1 MMLFGGF
8 LALIVVLL
16 ALDLGVHQK
25 NTQPTLRASIG
36 WTIVWIALGVAFS
49 AVVYAVYRT
58 GWSGAT
64 LEGFEGAAAGTEAA
78 VQYLTAYLVEK
89 SLSLDNLF
97 VMALIFQSFRVES
110 RHQHR
115 VLFWGILGAVVLRA
129 LMIGGGLFVLS
140 LFSWVPYVFGAYLAY
155 TGIQLLRED
164 DEDED
169 PSDGRVVRTLRR
181 VLGISSEPHGGEF
194 MVKAGGRRR
203 LSELALVLLTVEGC
217 DVIFAVDSVP
227 AVLAVTS
234 EPFIAFTSNIF
245 AILGLRSLYFVLA
258 DMMERF
264 SKMKIGLAAILL
276 FVGLK
281 MLLHS
286 VLPISNGVSL
296 AVIFGLLATSIGASM
311 WLTKRGG

>member
-1 MMLFGGF
+1 MILFGAF

-16 ALDLGVHQK
+16 AVDLGIHK
-25 NTQPTLRASIG
+25 KDAEPSLRASIG
-36 WTIVWIALGVAFS
+36 WTAVWIALGVAFS
-49 AVVYAVYRT
+49 GVVYWVYAT
-58 GWSGAT
+58 GWSDAQ
-64 LEGFEGAAAGTEAA
+64 LEGYEGAAAGTEAA

-97 VMALIFQSFRVES
+97 VMALIFGSFRVEP

-169 PSDGRVVRTLRR
+169 PSNGRVVGMIRR
-181 VLGISSEPHGGEF
+181 VLGISPEPHGGKF
-194 MVKAGGRRR
+194 TVTSGRRRR

-258 DMMERF
+258 DMMGRF

-286 VLPISNGVSL
+286 VLPIPNGVSL
-296 AVIFGLLATSIGASM
+296 AVIFGLLATSIIASM
-311 WLTKRGG
+311 WLTKREG